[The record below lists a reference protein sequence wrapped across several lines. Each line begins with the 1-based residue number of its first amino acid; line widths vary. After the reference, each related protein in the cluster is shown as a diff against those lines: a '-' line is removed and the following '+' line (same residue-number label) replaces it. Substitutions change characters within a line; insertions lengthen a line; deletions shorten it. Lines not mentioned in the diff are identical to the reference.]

1 MEYTEIDKPQLEIL
15 SKFGKDLKENMDI
28 IFNSE
33 DKEGKLLWEMLR
45 STFYYAAH
53 NVPKAT
59 QDYKDIDRAMVWGFN
74 WKKGPFQLWDLM
86 GYERVKERIQEELGD
101 LPDWVADRKEPFY
114 EKREI
119 LEKTTPIQEFV
130 AEDIWNR
137 EDSKLSV
144 TKNHQLLFK
153 FQTPNNTITDGLSKD
168 IIEAVDE
175 LENKDYT
182 SMVIYSPGPNFSV
195 GANLYMMKMAIE
207 KDQVDELVGATIS
220 ELHEAVNRIRYTT
233 KPIVTATQG
242 RALGGG
248 AEILLASPAI
258 VAATESYID

>member
-1 MEYTEIDKPQLEIL
+1 LVINPETMEYTEIDKPKLEIL

-114 EKREI
+114 EKGEI

-130 AEDIWNR
+130 AEDNVPKATQ
-137 EDSKLSV
+137 DY
-144 TKNHQLLFK
+144 
-153 FQTPNNTITDGLSKD
+153 KD
-168 IIEAVDE
+168 IDRAMVWGFNWKKGPFQLWDLMGYERVKERIQEE
-175 LENKDYT
+175 LGDLPDWVADRKEPFY
-182 SMVIYSPGPNFSV
+182 
-195 GANLYMMKMAIE
+195 E
-207 KDQVDELVGATIS
+207 KG
-220 ELHEAVNRIRYTT
+220 
-233 KPIVTATQG
+233 
-242 RALGGG
+242 
-248 AEILLASPAI
+248 EILEKTTPI
-258 VAATESYID
+258 QEFVAED